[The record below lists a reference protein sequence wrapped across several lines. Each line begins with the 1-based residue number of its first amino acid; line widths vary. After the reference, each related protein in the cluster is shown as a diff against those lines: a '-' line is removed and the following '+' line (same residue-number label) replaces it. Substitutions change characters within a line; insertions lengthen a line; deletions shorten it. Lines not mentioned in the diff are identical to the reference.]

1 MLLYLLIYFT
11 IYEKNYIAIKITL
24 NVIFIIHFFSFLFTV
39 IANPGIPERKYYYN
53 NYIKNIKKEEE
64 SEYNKCKKC
73 NIITPKI
80 LNVSHCYYCDVCVIN
95 QDHHC
100 TCLGKCIGK
109 NNWILFYIAI
119 ITIPLYLV
127 IGFITLI
134 SYVIY
139 IDDENRK
146 IRMIGRRK
154 H

>member
-24 NVIFIIHFFSFLFTV
+24 NIIFIIHFFSFLITV

-64 SEYNKCKKC
+64 SEYDKCKKC

-109 NNWILFYIAI
+109 NNRFFY
-119 ITIPLYLV
+119 
-127 IGFITLI
+127 FIFKFRI
-134 SYVIY
+134 
-139 IDDENRK
+139 
-146 IRMIGRRK
+146 
-154 H
+154 